1 VVAPASPCYPSLLAD
16 DVDHADND
24 VDSVVLVDVSEDG
37 GVDDQDINLTVP
49 LEETCRVEDS
59 MVLAIGRV
67 EALVGLWALPDAAS
81 RGTSSD
87 DFDA

>member
-1 VVAPASPCYPSLLAD
+1 
-16 DVDHADND
+16 VDHADND

-67 EALVGLWALPDAAS
+67 EALEGLWALPGAAS

-87 DFDA
+87 DFDD